1 MFACISKKLLIMK
14 KIIITN
20 IFLLLFTF
28 LNAEELPPCKWKNSD
43 GTPCLTIFS
52 APNTSVISEGS
63 FGKTVIT
70 KQDIVDSGYEDVRSV
85 LESIVGLDVY
95 SDGPK
100 GQKPLSL

>member
-1 MFACISKKLLIMK
+1 MFAGISKKLLIMK

-20 IFLLLFTF
+20 IFLLLSTF

-43 GTPCLTIFS
+43 DTPCLTIFS
-52 APNTSVISEGS
+52 APNTSVISEGGL
-63 FGKTVIT
+63 GKTVIT

-95 SDGPK
+95 SDGPR
-100 GQKPLSL
+100 